1 MPSRCL
7 ALVVVAPAEQVV
19 VRAVLLAAVV
29 PADAVPAVLLPVVPK
44 VDQAVARANPLD
56 LPIVRRHH
64 PLMAEASNVCLSTK
78 RLIFKPTEEWFSAA
92 QLEPH

>member
-1 MPSRCL
+1 LPSRCL

-19 VRAVLLAAVV
+19 VRAVLLA
-29 PADAVPAVLLPVVPK
+29 AVPAVLLPVVPK